1 MKTLLSIAAVSM
13 IAMGSAHAVSFSKAD
28 SLTGITSTATFAAQA
43 GNGLVS
49 IEEAKRVGISA
60 VQFDAADINGD
71 RQLTPTEFKNLS

>member
-13 IAMGSAHAVSFSKAD
+13 IALGSAQAASFSQAD
-28 SLTGITSTATFAAQA
+28 GVTGSTATATFAAQA

-60 VQFDAADINGD
+60 VDFNAADINGD
-71 RQLTPTEFKNLS
+71 DQLTPSEYRNLG